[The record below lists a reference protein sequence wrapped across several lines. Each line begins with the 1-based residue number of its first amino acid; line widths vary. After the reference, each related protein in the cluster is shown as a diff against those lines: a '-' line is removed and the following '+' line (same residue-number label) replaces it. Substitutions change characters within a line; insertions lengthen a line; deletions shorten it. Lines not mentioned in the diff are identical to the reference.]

1 MKPPFRRRLTLAPLA
16 ATALLGL
23 ACSSPP
29 GVASKA
35 GSPEPECPAA
45 AETSAEAQPDTPA
58 PVAAEFEYAPHN
70 FSAKDLIALDRLSD
84 PQVSPDGT
92 KVAYVVRTTDV
103 ANDRGRTGLW
113 LANVDGSGVPLPL
126 AEDDAADFSPRWA
139 VDGSAIFFLSRRSGS
154 TQIWSVRQDGGKA
167 TQRSDL
173 PVDVTGFVLS
183 PDGEKIAIT
192 ADVFPECGDLACT
205 ATRLA
210 AEKGRKSSGMVFDKL
225 FVRHWDQWK
234 VGLRS
239 HLLVAPLAG
248 EGGMIGAPTDL
259 TPGLDADVPSK
270 PFGGVE
276 EIAFSPDS
284 QRLVYAA
291 RVAGAGE
298 PWSTN
303 FDLYQVP
310 VGGGEAINL
319 TADNPAWDT
328 LPVFSPDGTSLAYLA
343 MSRAGCEAD
352 RFRIMLRSLP
362 GGETREVAPS
372 WDRSPRGLLFS
383 ADGKTLY
390 ATADDLGQH
399 PLFAID
405 VASGAVKQVVGD
417 GYVSAPQLAGDQLV
431 VARDDLRAPADLYR
445 VSADGG
451 EATAITAING
461 EKTEHLKMGETTPF
475 EFAGWKGETVHG
487 WLVKPVDFDPAKT
500 YPLAF
505 LIHGGPQGSFGDHF
519 HYRWNPQVYAGAGY
533 VAVMIDFHGS
543 TGYGQAFTDSIS
555 DDWGGKPL
563 EDLKK
568 GMKHLEGAYPFI
580 DTDRACALGASYGGF
595 MINWIAGQW
604 SDGFRCL
611 VNHDGVFDN
620 RMMYYATEEL
630 WFAEWEHGGPYWEN
644 VKAHERDNP
653 VNYVDRWRTPM
664 LVIHGSLDYRIPETQ
679 GIGAFTA
686 LQRRGVPSRLVV
698 FPDENHWVLSPANSL
713 QWHDEVLGW
722 LGEHSAKR

>member
-1 MKPPFRRRLTLAPLA
+1 MSPPSRRRLPPAPLA
-16 ATALLGL
+16 VAALLGL

-29 GVASKA
+29 SVASKA
-35 GSPEPECPAA
+35 GGPEPERPTV
-45 AETSAEAQPDTPA
+45 AEKAEVLPDKPR
-58 PVAAEFEYAPHN
+58 PVAAGFEYAPHN
-70 FSAKDLIALDRLSD
+70 FSAKDLLALDRVSD
-84 PQVSPDGT
+84 PQVSPDG
-92 KVAYVVRTTDV
+92 KRVAYVVRTTDV
-103 ANDRGRTGLW
+103 AGDRGRTGIW
-113 LANVDGSGVPLPL
+113 LTSVDGGGVPVTL
-126 AEDDAADFSPRWA
+126 AEDDAGDFSPRWA
-139 VDGSAIFFLSRRSGS
+139 VAGGEIFFLSRRSGS
-154 TQIWSVRQDGGKA
+154 TQIWSVGQDGGGAK
-167 TQRSDL
+167 QRSDL
-173 PVDVTGFVLS
+173 PVDVTGFILS
-183 PDGEKIAIT
+183 PDGERIAIT
-192 ADVFPECGDLACT
+192 ADVFPECGDLSCT
-205 ATRLA
+205 AERLA
-210 AEKGRKSSGMVFDKL
+210 EEEERKSSGMVFDKL

-234 VGLRS
+234 AGLRS
-239 HLLVAPLAG
+239 HLFVAPLAG
-248 EGGMIGAPTDL
+248 EGGKIGAPVDL

-276 EIAFSPDS
+276 EVSFSPDG
-284 QRLVYAA
+284 QRLVYTA

-303 FDLYQVP
+303 FDLYEVP
-310 VGGGEAINL
+310 VSGGDAVNL

-328 LPVFSPDGTSLAYLA
+328 LPVFSPDGKSLAYLA
-343 MSRAGCEAD
+343 MTRPGFEAD

-362 GGETREVAPS
+362 GGETREVAPE

-405 VASGAVKQVVGD
+405 VATGAVKQVLGD
-417 GYVSAPQLAGDQLV
+417 GYVSSPQLAGDQLI

-445 VSADGG
+445 VGADGG
-451 EATAITAING
+451 EPTAITAING
-461 EKTEHLKMGETTPF
+461 DKAGHLKMGEPTQF
-475 EFAGWKGETVHG
+475 EFAGSKGESVRG
-487 WLVKPVDFDPAKT
+487 WLIKPVDFDPKKT

-505 LIHGGPQGSFGDHF
+505 LIHGGPQGSFGNHF

-568 GMKHLEGAYPFI
+568 GMQHIEGAYPFV

-620 RMMYYATEEL
+620 RMMYYSTEEL
-630 WFAEWEHGGPYWEN
+630 WFSEWEHGGPYWEK

-653 VNYVDRWRTPM
+653 VNYVDRWKTPM

-722 LGEHSAKR
+722 LEKYSAKK

>member
-1 MKPPFRRRLTLAPLA
+1 MV
-16 ATALLGL
+16 ALLGL
-23 ACSSPP
+23 ACSPP
-29 GVASKA
+29 PSVASKA
-35 GSPEPECPAA
+35 GSPEPECPAVPEQ
-45 AETSAEAQPDTPA
+45 AEVLPDKPR

-70 FSAKDLIALDRLSD
+70 FSAKDLIALDRVSD
-84 PQVSPDGT
+84 PQVSPDGE
-92 KVAYVVRTTDV
+92 KVVYVVRTTDV
-103 ANDRGRTGLW
+103 AGDRGRTGLW
-113 LANVDGSGVPLPL
+113 MTSVAGGGAPIAV
-126 AEDDAADFSPRWA
+126 AEDDAADFSPRWSVA
-139 VDGSAIFFLSRRSGS
+139 GDEIFFLSRRSGS
-154 TQIWSVRQDGGKA
+154 TQIWSVGQNGGAAK
-167 TQRSDL
+167 QRSDL
-173 PVDVTGFVLS
+173 PVDVTGFILS
-183 PDGEKIAIT
+183 PDGERIAIT
-192 ADVFPECGDLACT
+192 ADVFPACGDLSCT
-205 ATRLA
+205 AERLA
-210 AEKGRKSSGMVFDKL
+210 AEEERKSSGMVFDKL

-239 HLLVAPLAG
+239 HLFVAPLAG
-248 EGGMIGAPTDL
+248 EGGKIGAAVDL

-276 EIAFSPDS
+276 EVSFSPDG

-303 FDLYQVP
+303 FDLYEVP
-310 VGGGEAINL
+310 VGGGDAVNL

-328 LPVFSPDGTSLAYLA
+328 LPVFSPDGQSLAYLA
-343 MSRAGCEAD
+343 MTRPGFEAD

-362 GGETREVAPS
+362 GGETREVAPD

-390 ATADDLGQH
+390 AAADDLGQH

-405 VASGAVKQVVGD
+405 VATGAVKQVLGD
-417 GYVSAPQLAGDQLV
+417 GYVSSPQLAGAKIV
-431 VARDDLRAPADLYR
+431 VARDDLRAPADLYS
-445 VSADGG
+445 VAAEGG
-451 EATAITAING
+451 EPTAITSING
-461 EKTEHLKMGETTPF
+461 DKVGHLKMGETTQF
-475 EFAGWKGETVHG
+475 EFAGWKGETVRG
-487 WLVKPVDFDPAKT
+487 WLIKPVDFDPAKT

-568 GMKHLEGAYPFI
+568 GMKHIEGAYPFV
-580 DTDRACALGASYGGF
+580 DTSNACALGASYGGF

-630 WFAEWEHGGPYWEN
+630 WFSEWEHGGPYWEK

-653 VNYVDRWRTPM
+653 VNYVDRWKTPM

-722 LGEHSAKR
+722 LGTYTAAK